1 ARSSVPWF
9 LYLLE
14 CRDGSYYAGIST
26 DVQAR
31 FAMHLAGKGARYTR
45 SRPPLRILAVR
56 QYADRAEASRA
67 EWQLKQQPRAR
78 KLAWLASAE
87 HGSALPER
95 TPVAPKAAAGAALGE
110 RSGKTPLSR
119 AAVPSAASRRRI

>member
-1 ARSSVPWF
+1 MARPDTPWF

-31 FAMHLAGKGARYTR
+31 FAAHQAGKGARYTR
-45 SRPPLRILAVR
+45 SRPPLQILAVR

-78 KLAWLASAE
+78 KLAWLSETAD
-87 HGSALPER
+87 R
-95 TPVAPKAAAGAALGE
+95 
-110 RSGKTPLSR
+110 
-119 AAVPSAASRRRI
+119 